1 MSKRVF
7 DAELMLEERLSE
19 VSPPSRKRRKVTNE
33 NDLSPYQTVSTTVVQ
48 SPHPKLCLFLNVF
61 TIMSNKMMI
70 NANGNLKKIK
80 LWDNLLNKFSDD
92 AFNTNMSRTLV
103 NMFGHIDR
111 NAKWKTVKTIKAEY
125 NYFDDV
131 KY

>member
-1 MSKRVF
+1 
-7 DAELMLEERLSE
+7 
-19 VSPPSRKRRKVTNE
+19 
-33 NDLSPYQTVSTTVVQ
+33 
-48 SPHPKLCLFLNVF
+48 
-61 TIMSNKMMI
+61 MMI